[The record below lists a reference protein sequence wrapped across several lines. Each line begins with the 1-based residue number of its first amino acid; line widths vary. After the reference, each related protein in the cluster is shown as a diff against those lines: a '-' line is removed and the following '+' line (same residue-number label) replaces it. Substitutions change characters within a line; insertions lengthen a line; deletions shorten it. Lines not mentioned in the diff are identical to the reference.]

1 MAKII
6 YICSLIITYTLVS
19 LSYADIFKYVD
30 ENGITLFTNVS
41 RNIRNEKVIAKTQ
54 RRYNN
59 SPARYSRIISR
70 NAKKYNIDASIIEAV
85 ITTESNWQ
93 PSAVSVKGAIGLMQL
108 MPSTSRDMRVK
119 DPYDPEDN
127 IEGGTKY
134 LRLLLDRFNG
144 NLKLA
149 LAAYNAGPGRVTK
162 YGGIPPIRETRKYV
176 KQVLSLYNGV
186 SSSDKLRKIYKVIF
200 DDGTILYTNTP
211 SRYQRYNPTRF

>member
-41 RNIRNEKVIAKTQ
+41 RNIRNEKVIAKKQ
-54 RRYNN
+54 RSYNN